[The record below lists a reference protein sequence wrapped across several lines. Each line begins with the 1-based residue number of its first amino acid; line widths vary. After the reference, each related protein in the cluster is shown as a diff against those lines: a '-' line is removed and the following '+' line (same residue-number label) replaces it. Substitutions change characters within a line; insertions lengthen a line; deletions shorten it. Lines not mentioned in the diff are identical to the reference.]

1 MSAVRKGVA
10 IMPSFRTARTEEDVK
25 RELTDIMR
33 SLKDPRITGILSIVK
48 LELAGDYSHCK
59 VYISSLDGF
68 DAAKTAVKGLESAA
82 GFIRREIGLRLKMRR
97 SPEFHFIADDGIEHS
112 AEINKK
118 LKGLEHAD

>member
-1 MSAVRKGVA
+1 
-10 IMPSFRTARTEEDVK
+10 MPSFRTARAEEDVK

-33 SLKDPRITGILSIVK
+33 ELKDPRITGILSIVK

-59 VYISSLDGF
+59 VYISSLDGLE
-68 DAAKTAVKGLESAA
+68 ASKNAVKGLANAA

-118 LKGLEHAD
+118 LKGL